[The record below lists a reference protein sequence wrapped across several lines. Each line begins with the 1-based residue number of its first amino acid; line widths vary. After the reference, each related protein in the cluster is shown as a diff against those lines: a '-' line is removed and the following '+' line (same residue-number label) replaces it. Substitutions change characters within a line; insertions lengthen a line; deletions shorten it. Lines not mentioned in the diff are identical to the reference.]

1 MDQFTETRGALR
13 HNEKTSAFDDAVV
26 SSQPGTSQRSIE
38 ANALV
43 ANESRMDGY
52 FKVISLVERLHR
64 QFLELVKL
72 ELDGLG
78 IHDINNVQ
86 GMILFSIGDAEMT
99 VGELTLRG
107 CYLGSNVSYNVKK
120 MVENGYLAQQRS
132 LHDRRSIHVQLTAK
146 GRKLHDNLTEMHQ
159 RHYEMLSQVGLTA
172 DDLQGVGTML
182 RRLEQFWI
190 RAAGP

>member
-1 MDQFTETRGALR
+1 MD
-13 HNEKTSAFDDAVV
+13 
-26 SSQPGTSQRSIE
+26 RSISTFNLDHNDQRTNGFASARSSGQSASPQGTAPGAID
-38 ANALV
+38 ANA
-43 ANESRMDGY
+43 ARMEEY

-72 ELDGLG
+72 ELDGIG

-86 GMILFSIGDAEMT
+86 GMMLFSIGDAEMT

-120 MVENGYLAQQRS
+120 MVENGYLVQHRS
-132 LHDRRSIHVQLTAK
+132 PHDRRSIHVHLTEK
-146 GRKLHDNLTEMHQ
+146 GRKLRDSLTEMHR
-159 RHYEMLSQVGLTA
+159 RHYDMLAQVGLTA
-172 DDLQGVGTML
+172 DDLQAIGIML